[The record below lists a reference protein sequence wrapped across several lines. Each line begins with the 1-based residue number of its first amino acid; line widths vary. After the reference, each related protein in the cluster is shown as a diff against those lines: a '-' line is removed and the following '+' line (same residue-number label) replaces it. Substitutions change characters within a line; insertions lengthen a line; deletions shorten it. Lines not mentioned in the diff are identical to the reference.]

1 MVASNFEM
9 ANKPD
14 EFARTEISDSLKEE
28 AEQEIREKQKIVDY
42 DTKEYPVEVLVQKYK
57 DGLEDD
63 INELQTVIDNDNPVM
78 EKKKMGSKVGDWTK
92 KMLGKA
98 VDGSW
103 KVSLGIAGKLLAD
116 AIQAYYG
123 WK

>member
-14 EFARTEISDSLKEE
+14 EFARTEISDSLKDK

-57 DGLEDD
+57 DGLEED
-63 INELQTVIDNDNPVM
+63 INELYIPDYQREMIWP
-78 EKKKMGSKVGDWTK
+78 EAHQSKFIE
-92 KMLGKA
+92 
-98 VDGSW
+98 S
-103 KVSLGIAGKLLAD
+103 IF
-116 AIQAYYG
+116 
-123 WK
+123 